1 MGIRNIRPIVDGLE
15 PSADGSAWYEV
26 LGEPNASLDAEIEVL
41 YNVRFLSA
49 GLWETLLTLTQGLF
63 LRRVRSTTTDQN
75 CERGP
80 WTIPC
85 PPLVSPHNVD
95 CIEEAKE
102 GPNWLHYTQLDA
114 DVNGLT
120 VCRWD
125 NRNIGFHFFTGLSVD
140 YRRFVSYMKQQYSE
154 FCLTWMYFPINPGE
168 SITDVWSRKDG
179 ALHESFRPSGP
190 SVVVGVPL
198 RTYYQD

>member
-1 MGIRNIRPIVDGLE
+1 MEFRGVSYISKISNVPFGKPWDEGFCGELLRLPPNTRRLIVSKDHMGIRNIRPIVDGLE

-41 YNVRFLSA
+41 YN
-49 GLWETLLTLTQGLF
+49 GLF

-114 DVNGLT
+114 DVKGLT

-154 FCLTWMYFPINPGE
+154 FCLT
-168 SITDVWSRKDG
+168 
-179 ALHESFRPSGP
+179 
-190 SVVVGVPL
+190 
-198 RTYYQD
+198 